1 MRHRQ
6 LSLLSPIPVPQ
17 FHSSLMLYM
26 RVSAL
31 LVTAERTPRS
41 SIRFV
46 ATLSS
51 LITSVCVVQF
61 GDISRV
67 RYIQQMT
74 KILYRI
80 EMVDTYISFTNW
92 ATVHYG
98 RKDSGVCIDE
108 DYFEELK
115 EILQLQAI

>member
-74 KILYRI
+74 KEVFSCACARVLCSTLVGLTARRSTDNDIAPVPI
-80 EMVDTYISFTNW
+80 GVVDLT
-92 ATVHYG
+92 
-98 RKDSGVCIDE
+98 
-108 DYFEELK
+108 
-115 EILQLQAI
+115 